1 MLFDQPQAESTRIR
15 TLTIQAPRASHAR
28 IERDVATAD
37 WPSTHDEQII
47 FIRRVKAS
55 GSEENITHSLREET
69 LKQIR
74 EKPSDNVCIF
84 ANYNDM
90 LAQLLGDAVAGKL
103 SSHWYWRTWN
113 EKVLRSAHSAL
124 MTVALESVTNLGAA
138 LTQLAKKGNLTSILD
153 ALSDNEAEE
162 LLLQLSYQSGYNLDM
177 AALKSLDLPL
187 HPIWH
192 QEKAPTELNSDSA
205 DVRYQREASED
216 DAASNPISEYVQI
229 DARATA
235 DQTTLKSLSIV
246 DSIANNDLA
255 LWQTSLAGAK
265 SQAHLYL
272 VAFLISQEHLPLALY
287 QSPNEL
293 LPQITRKLVS
303 TQQIKAA
310 TEHTES
316 TFVRSDEHTQP
327 PHNNAQ
333 VHPDVLLSP
342 SELTESPE
350 AFSNQMNQHP
360 HHESDGNQTF
370 SSTDVTPLE
379 QSGIIQKEDR
389 KSTSRADPVG
399 DLPLRASQTDR
410 NSTDSDFIQ
419 FGSHYGGLLYLLNF
433 LNRAPVQALIR
444 DHWKSVPSP
453 WSWLYGAIETLSD
466 GDALKADPLYQY
478 ILMRAVEETH
488 DSEMHSTE
496 GLLNHELLLQLS
508 DISSALYPRE
518 LWQQELVFLRSDIL
532 VTSEKIIVRA
542 DMSDANINARLQGLD
557 INPGWL
563 PWLGYSVQFQF
574 EQGYNA
580 KPVDSE
586 KQREPQLG
594 VQEKTQHKTPREKR
608 HE

>member
-55 GSEENITHSLREET
+55 GSEESITHSLREET
-69 LKQIR
+69 LKLIR

-90 LAQLLGDAVAGKL
+90 LAQLLGDAVASKL

-138 LTQLAKKGNLTSILD
+138 LTQMAKKGKLISILD
-153 ALSDNEAEE
+153 VLSDNEAEE

-177 AALKSLDLPL
+177 TTLKSLDITLP
-187 HPIWH
+187 PTWN
-192 QEKAPTELNSDSA
+192 QEKTLTELDSDPA
-205 DVRYQREASED
+205 DIRYQRETSEAG
-216 DAASNPISEYVQI
+216 AASNPILEYVQS
-229 DARATA
+229 DARATG
-235 DQTTLKSLSIV
+235 DQTTVKSLSIV

-255 LWQTSLAGAK
+255 PWQSSLADTK

-303 TQQIKAA
+303 TKQIKTS
-310 TEHTES
+310 TEHTEN
-316 TFVRSDEHTQP
+316 TFVRSDEHIQP

-342 SELTESPE
+342 SEQTEPSE
-350 AFSNQMNQHP
+350 TFSSKVNQHP
-360 HHESDGNQTF
+360 HHESDRNQTF
-370 SSTDVTPLE
+370 SSTDVTPHKK
-379 QSGIIQKEDR
+379 SGIVPKEDR
-389 KSTSRADPVG
+389 KPMTGTDPVG
-399 DLPLRASQTDR
+399 DFPLRASQTDR

-419 FGSHYGGLLYLLNF
+419 FGSHFGGLLYLLNF

-453 WSWLYGAIETLSD
+453 WSWLYGAIETLAD
-466 GDALKADPLYQY
+466 CDALKTDPLYQY
-478 ILMRAVEETH
+478 ILMRAVKETH
-488 DSEMHSTE
+488 DSELHSNE
-496 GLLNHELLLQLS
+496 GILNHELLLQLS

-518 LWQQELVFLRSDIL
+518 LWHQELVTLRSDTL

-574 EQGYNA
+574 EQGYTA
-580 KPVDSE
+580 QAVGSE
-586 KQREPQLG
+586 KQRERQQDI
-594 VQEKTQHKTPREKR
+594 QEKTLHKTPREKR

>member
-1 MLFDQPQAESTRIR
+1 
-15 TLTIQAPRASHAR
+15 
-28 IERDVATAD
+28 
-37 WPSTHDEQII
+37 
-47 FIRRVKAS
+47 
-55 GSEENITHSLREET
+55 
-69 LKQIR
+69 
-74 EKPSDNVCIF
+74 
-84 ANYNDM
+84 
-90 LAQLLGDAVAGKL
+90 KL
-103 SSHWYWRTWN
+103 SSHWYWRTWD

-138 LTQLAKKGNLTSILD
+138 LTQLAKKGKLISILD

-162 LLLQLSYQSGYNLDM
+162 LLLQISYQSGYNLDM
-177 AALKSLDLPL
+177 TTLKSLDITLP
-187 HPIWH
+187 PTWN
-192 QEKAPTELNSDSA
+192 QEKTPTELDSNPA
-205 DVRYQREASED
+205 EIRYHRKTSED
-216 DAASNPISEYVQI
+216 GAASNPISEYSKV
-229 DARATA
+229 DSKATA
-235 DQTTLKSLSIV
+235 NQTTVKSLSIV
-246 DSIANNDLA
+246 DSIANYDLTP
-255 LWQTSLAGAK
+255 WQSSLAGTK

-303 TQQIKAA
+303 TKQITAS
-310 TEHTES
+310 TEHTEN
-316 TFVRSDEHTQP
+316 TFIRSDEHTQP

-333 VHPDVLLSP
+333 VHPAVLLSP

-350 AFSNQMNQHP
+350 AFSNRVNQHP
-360 HHESDGNQTF
+360 RYESDRNQAF

-379 QSGIIQKEDR
+379 QSGIIQKKDR
-389 KSTSRADPVG
+389 KSMPGTDPVG
-399 DLPLRASQTDR
+399 DFPLRASRTDR

-444 DHWKSVPSP
+444 GHWESVVSP
-453 WSWLYGAIETLSD
+453 WSWLYGAIETLPD
-466 GDALKADPLYQY
+466 CDALKADPLYQY
-478 ILMRAVEETH
+478 ILMRAVEGPH

-508 DISSALYPRE
+508 GISSTLYPRE
-518 LWQQELVFLRSDIL
+518 LWHQELVSLRSDIL

-542 DMSDANINARLQGLD
+542 DMCDVNINARLQGLD

-574 EQGYNA
+574 EQGYTA
-580 KPVDSE
+580 QPVDSE

-594 VQEKTQHKTPREKR
+594 IQEKTQHKTPREKR